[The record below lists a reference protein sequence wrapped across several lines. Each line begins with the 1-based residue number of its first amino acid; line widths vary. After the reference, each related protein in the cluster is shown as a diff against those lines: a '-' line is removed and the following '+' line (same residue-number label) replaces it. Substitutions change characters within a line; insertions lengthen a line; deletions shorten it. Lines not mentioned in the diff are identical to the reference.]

1 MTRVALFGVAALVV
15 GCAAELPGD
24 SAVDPRVTVLSHVQ
38 DVTVTPG
45 TLEFP
50 RAGNDALLDLAAGD
64 IVVSGVGEGYLRSI
78 DAISADRDRIT
89 FVTSDAELGD
99 ALIDG
104 QVAASFGGDGK
115 ADTYQLPALSFS
127 TANKTIVNN
136 ADMTVKIIAGSLALR
151 PEVDLEFD
159 VDQAKLSLFELVLRG
174 KLTGSLD
181 LQIDAR
187 EAMLGPEIELW
198 KSPPTTFV
206 QFVGVLPVV
215 ETVTTSVRLR
225 VQAVARGEGRLRVQA
240 SSTATMQAGVR
251 YDTAGGWQPVADLDL
266 QASGSVP
273 EASVTFNDLG
283 VRVWLIARADV
294 KLYGVVGPY
303 VGVGPQIEIVR
314 DLVEQ
319 DFDAAAGFKGEVGGT
334 LKVGKW
340 SIPGLPKYEL
350 FDRLTP
356 VL

>member
-1 MTRVALFGVAALVV
+1 MTRVALFGLAALV

-24 SAVDPRVTVLSHVQ
+24 SAVDPRVTVLSHVPGQ

-64 IVVSGVGEGYLRSI
+64 IVVSGAGEGFLRSI

-104 QVAASFGGDGK
+104 RVAASFGGDGK

-187 EAMLGPEIELW
+187 QVRLGPEIELW

-206 QFVGVLPVV
+206 QFVGILPVV

-225 VQAVARGEGRLRVQA
+225 VEAVARGEGRLRVQA

-251 YDTAGGWQPVADLDL
+251 YDSAGG
-266 QASGSVP
+266 
-273 EASVTFNDLG
+273 
-283 VRVWLIARADV
+283 
-294 KLYGVVGPY
+294 
-303 VGVGPQIEIVR
+303 
-314 DLVEQ
+314 
-319 DFDAAAGFKGEVGGT
+319 
-334 LKVGKW
+334 
-340 SIPGLPKYEL
+340 
-350 FDRLTP
+350 
-356 VL
+356 